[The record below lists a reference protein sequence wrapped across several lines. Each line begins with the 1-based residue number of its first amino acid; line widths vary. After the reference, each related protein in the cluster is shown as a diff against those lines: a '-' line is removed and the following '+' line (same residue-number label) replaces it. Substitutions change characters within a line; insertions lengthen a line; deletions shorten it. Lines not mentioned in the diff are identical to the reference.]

1 MVLCLL
7 WPATK
12 AVPRGQSP
20 CGKGMGKEG
29 KGFIAGFRVSGT
41 DCADGPRLG
50 SVKHAGT
57 FPRGL
62 AWAILVIAEGEKRG
76 TEAQLSEEGLSGCQ

>member
-1 MVLCLL
+1 MALCLL
-7 WPATK
+7 WPASK
-12 AVPRGQSP
+12 AVPKSP
-20 CGKGMGKEG
+20 RDRALVGGEWGRKG
-29 KGFIAGFRVSGT
+29 KGFTAGFRVSET

-62 AWAILVIAEGEKRG
+62 AWVTLVTAEGEKRG
-76 TEAQLSEEGLSGCQ
+76 TEA